1 MHRFLFI
8 SLLEKN
14 SVSYSKNRLEI
25 CENKTS
31 LTFQMKTTGKYLNK
45 RYKYEHVILN
55 SSLQSIISE
64 TTNIILIGYQ

>member
-1 MHRFLFI
+1 MFLFI
-8 SLLEKN
+8 RLLEKI
-14 SVSYSKNRLEI
+14 VLVIQKNRLDIPEK
-25 CENKTS
+25 ETS
-31 LTFQMKTTGKYLNK
+31 LTFQMRTTGKYLNK

>member
-1 MHRFLFI
+1 MFLFI
-8 SLLEKN
+8 KLLEKI
-14 SVSYSKNRLEI
+14 VLVIQKNRLDIPEK
-25 CENKTS
+25 ETS
-31 LTFQMKTTGKYLNK
+31 LTFQMRTTGKYLNK

>member
-1 MHRFLFI
+1 MFLFI
-8 SLLEKN
+8 RLLEKI
-14 SVSYSKNRLEI
+14 VLVIQKNRLDIPEK
-25 CENKTS
+25 ETS
-31 LTFQMKTTGKYLNK
+31 LTFQMRTTGNYLNK

>member
-1 MHRFLFI
+1 MFLFI
-8 SLLEKN
+8 RLLEKI
-14 SVSYSKNRLEI
+14 VLVIQKNRLDIPEK
-25 CENKTS
+25 ETS
-31 LTFQMKTTGKYLNK
+31 LTFQMRTTGKYLSK